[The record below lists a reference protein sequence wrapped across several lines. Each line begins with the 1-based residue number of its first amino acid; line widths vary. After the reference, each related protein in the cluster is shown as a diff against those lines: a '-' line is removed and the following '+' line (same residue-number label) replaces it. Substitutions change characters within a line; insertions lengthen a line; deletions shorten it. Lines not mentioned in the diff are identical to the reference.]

1 MNRILTW
8 SPADSPKFRPRIIKR
23 ALDHPHDITAN
34 VGQEFPA
41 VKGAPGGNIQALELG
56 DRTDDEVLC
65 RHRHKITEQVL
76 LLVTSEM
83 GVTKLTNN
91 ISGK

>member
-1 MNRILTW
+1 
-8 SPADSPKFRPRIIKR
+8 
-23 ALDHPHDITAN
+23 
-34 VGQEFPA
+34 